1 MPPLHMNL
9 TTTSRPKMIASP
21 NQNSTKELELP
32 ELLELFGDISKGKI
46 ISPCPACGA
55 GDGALQVGRRSR
67 KADWEWSCKACR
79 AGGGCL
85 SYLMAR
91 GSIPYT
97 EALHRYEVISEL
109 PGPLWMPAEY
119 RQVSQSAC
127 GSSTGK
133 QPVLNPTIKATTD
146 L

>member
-1 MPPLHMNL
+1 
-9 TTTSRPKMIASP
+9 MIASP

-32 ELLELFGDISKGKI
+32 ELLELFGDIAKGKI

-91 GSIPYT
+91 GSITYA
-97 EALHRYEVISEL
+97 EAIHRYKVLSEL
-109 PGPLWMPAEY
+109 QGPLWVPAEY
-119 RQVSQSAC
+119 RKVSQPTSGRSSAKQTD
-127 GSSTGK
+127 SSHPNK
-133 QPVLNPTIKATTD
+133 KAITD